1 MPSCSLRGRCV
12 GAAGCTA
19 CSPSMR
25 SCPQLRLGS
34 VFPRLFFLAFVLEGG
49 GEASSSDAQA
59 FFSLVFKPCLM
70 RLLRSNPHE
79 SGPLSHWRLAV
90 TDRNTYE
97 APLGLW
103 LFYGKSH
110 FVLRA
115 AIGVSAPVISP
126 GHSLGH
132 QKEITEVERKPVGK
146 GQRT

>member
-12 GAAGCTA
+12 GAAGC
-19 CSPSMR
+19 SPSMR
-25 SCPQLRLGS
+25 PCPQRRLSS
-34 VFPRLFFLAFVLEGG
+34 VFQRLFFLAFVLEGG
-49 GEASSSDAQA
+49 GASSSDAQA
-59 FFSLVFKPCLM
+59 FFSLVFEPCLM

-90 TDRNTYE
+90 TDRNTYK

-103 LFYGKSH
+103 LFYGESH
-110 FVLRA
+110 FVLRVT
-115 AIGVSAPVISP
+115 IGVSAPVISP